1 MTGIT
6 PKYEL
11 KITIDPPIAG
21 KVDGAGKYA
30 EGKHVQVNVTAFEG
44 WEFVKWSGD
53 RSDSEPNFPIIVNR
67 NITITAHF
75 KKVAKPIDRLT
86 LLNGFI
92 LLLSITTTVCI
103 YIIIDRINKTEQ
115 KTGST
120 IVSES
125 KSLDQKIESLTKEQT
140 SLKEKLES
148 GQNTT
153 NNKIDEIAKDVEKIK
168 NSVTEYALHEGE
180 LISPNKLREDYKMN
194 IKASKIVDAYLFD
207 TTADADIWIFDPN
220 SKEIA
225 KGSTSD
231 VISNFVIPSDGTYTF
246 TVWKN
251 PTKYKLKVY
260 IRNP

>member
-1 MTGIT
+1 MSGIT

-11 KITIDPPIAG
+11 KIIIDPPIAG
-21 KVDGAGKYA
+21 KVYGAGKYA
-30 EGKHVQVNVTAFEG
+30 DGKEVQVDVTAFVG
-44 WEFVKWSGD
+44 WEFLGWSGD
-53 RSDSEPNFPIIVNR
+53 ISHSKPNFSIVLNR
-67 NITITAHF
+67 NITITALF

-86 LLNGFI
+86 ILSGVI
-92 LLLSITTTVCI
+92 LLLSITTTVYL
-103 YIIIDRINKTEQ
+103 YIIIDKINKTEQ

-125 KSLDQKIESLTKEQT
+125 KSLDQKIESLTEEQT
-140 SLKEKLES
+140 NLNAKLES

-168 NSVTEYALHEGE
+168 NSVIEYAPYEDE
-180 LISPNKLREDYKMN
+180 LTSPNELRKDYKMN
-194 IKASKIVDAYLFD
+194 IKAGQIVDAYLFD
-207 TTADADIWIFDPN
+207 MTADADIWIFDSN

-225 KGSTSD
+225 RGSTSD

-246 TVWKN
+246 TVWNN